1 MGTET
6 IRYTQLGEQDLRF
19 GTGTFEVTLADGRKV
34 VLNEVDIGDILS
46 DATKSTRTVTLDEL
60 TVATLNFSGTLSG
73 AALSISGAATFG
85 SLSTASATIT
95 STPTARTHA
104 LTVGNVQDGLGVYVA
119 SVGGTADAITLSPSP
134 AITAYAAGQTF
145 RFVAGSTNTGA
156 VTVAVSGLSAQA
168 ITKNGTDALIASDL
182 PQGAMVEITYDGT
195 RFIIGTVGAATGA
208 AGAVVLTTVTTKG
221 DLIIATADETVTRL
235 AIGANGTIPM
245 ARSAATTGLAYVAA
259 LTKAIHGLT
268 YSNGT
273 DVTNDIDFAAGGCMD
288 STNAVWITCAAMAG
302 KQLDV
307 GWAPGAAAGMRDSG
321 AAIANGTYHL
331 YAVAKADG
339 TQDYYAHTSTVVATV
354 ITALQAETD
363 GTNYLYARRIG
374 SILRESAAIV
384 AFVQNGDD
392 FDRKASVLSVTAV
405 NPGASAVL
413 RTMSVPTGLKLI
425 VKFNGGT
432 KNTGTAAL
440 AASHFSDPAV
450 DDEAVSD
457 TAAPLACTPTV
468 AAAAGNVDW
477 AYATHF
483 VRCNT
488 SAQVRSRLLGSDGS
502 VTLYM
507 ATRGWTDDR
516 GRMA

>member
-1 MGTET
+1 MGTEV
-6 IRYTQLGEQDLRF
+6 IKYSQLGLQDIRF

-34 VLNEVDIGDILS
+34 VLNEVDLGDILS

-60 TVATLNFSGTLSG
+60 TVTTLNFSGTFSP
-73 AALSISGAATFG
+73 ATLTVTG
-85 SLSTASATIT
+85 SASSPSLTIT

-119 SVGGTADAITLSPSP
+119 SIGGTADAITLTPSP

-168 ITKNGTDALIASDL
+168 VTKNGTDALIASDL

-221 DLIIATADETVTRL
+221 DLIVATADETVTRL

-259 LTKAIHGLT
+259 LNKHIYGLT

-273 DVTNDIDFAAGGCMD
+273 DATNDIDFAAGGCMD
-288 STNAVWITCAAMAG
+288 STGVIWITCAAMAG

-307 GWAPGAAAGMRDSG
+307 GWAPGAAAGMRNSG
-321 AAIANGTYHL
+321 VAIDNVDYYL

-339 TQDYYAHTSTVVATV
+339 TQDYYAHTSTTVATV
-354 ITALQAETD
+354 ITALQAETGGAD
-363 GTNYLYARRIG
+363 YLYARLIG
-374 SILRESAAIV
+374 WIKRVAGTIV
-384 AFVQNGDD
+384 AFDTYETEGGGLELVWD
-392 FDRKASVLSVTAV
+392 
-405 NPGASAVL
+405 
-413 RTMSVPTGLKLI
+413 VPTLDVNLANTLTTTRRTDAVKVPLNFSTIAHLNVI
-425 VKFNGGT
+425 VE
-432 KNTGTAAL
+432 
-440 AASHFSDPAV
+440 DPAAQTLAWICCPDV
-450 DDEAVSD
+450 TDAAPSG
-457 TAAPLACTPTV
+457 TAAPLANFHLLTATV
-468 AAAAGNVDW
+468 RL
-477 AYATHF
+477 TSQLF
-483 VRCNT
+483 IRT
-488 SAQVRSRLLGSDGS
+488 SATGTIAARSTTATTD
-502 VTLYM
+502 LYAVSTQGFM
-507 ATRGWTDDR
+507 WARR
-516 GRMA
+516 N